1 MLSEPEKLWAE
12 VLDYLEKRV
21 KRQSYYTWLC
31 PTKLLG
37 QNGTAYITV
46 PNRFVADWLEEH
58 YRILIAEAFKAITG
72 ADISFGFKVSS
83 EKSDFQLTAPPTT
96 NGNGSNGAAHLQSA
110 PAASEAEPYR
120 KLLNPRYT
128 FESFV
133 RGDSNLMAHAV
144 AVAVS
149 EAPGKTRYNPLYFYG
164 GVGLGKTHLL
174 QAIGHAVL
182 DENPSAKV
190 LYVTLER
197 FTSDF
202 INSLSNN
209 TTSEFTTY
217 YRQADVL
224 LLDDIQFLVGKE
236 STQVQFFHTFNTLHQ
251 AGKQIVLSSDRPPAL
266 TKGLEERLLSR
277 FQWGMTVDIQ
287 PPDLETRIAIL
298 RKKSETDK
306 LAISDEV
313 ITFIAENITSN
324 IRELEGC
331 LIRLLAYSSLWGKDI
346 NIELAKEVLRDH
358 LKASEKRVTIEA
370 IHKRTS
376 EHFKLSPELLLAKK
390 KTQEIALARQ
400 SAMYLCR
407 LLTDHSLKS
416 IGSFFGGRDHSTVIH
431 ACEIVS
437 GRMKGDNKFRQEI
450 EQLINALSN

>member
-1 MLSEPEKLWAE
+1 MLSEPEKLWSE
-12 VLDYLEKRV
+12 VLEYLEKRV
-21 KRQSYYTWLC
+21 KRQSYYTWLR

-37 QNGTAYITV
+37 QNGTVFITV
-46 PNRFVADWLEEH
+46 PNRFVAEWLEEH
-58 YRILIAEAFKAITG
+58 YRIMIADAFKAVTG
-72 ADISFGFKVSS
+72 ENISFGFKVSS
-83 EKSDFQLTAPPTT
+83 EKSDFPLAAPPPANGNGT
-96 NGNGSNGAAHLQSA
+96 NGNGHPK
-110 PAASEAEPYR
+110 PATATEAEPYR

-182 DENPSAKV
+182 DDNPSAKV
-190 LYVTLER
+190 LYVTSER

-202 INSLSNN
+202 ISSLSNN
-209 TTSEFTTY
+209 TTSEFTAY

-251 AGKQIVLSSDRPPAL
+251 AGKQIVLSSDRPPSL

-306 LAISDEV
+306 LTISDEV

-331 LIRLLAYSSLWGKDI
+331 LIRLLAYSSLWGKDV

-358 LKASEKRVTIEA
+358 LKASEKRITIES
-370 IHKRTS
+370 IHKRTA

-390 KTQEIALARQ
+390 KTQEVAMARQ
-400 SAMYLCR
+400 VAMYLCR

-416 IGSFFGGRDHSTVIH
+416 IGSYFGGRDHSTVIH

-437 GRMKGDNKFRQEI
+437 GRMKSDNKFRQEI

>member
-1 MLSEPEKLWAE
+1 MLLEPEKIWSE
-12 VLDYLEKRV
+12 CLDYLEKRV
-21 KRQSYYTWLC
+21 KRQSFYTWLR
-31 PTKLLG
+31 PTKLFS
-37 QNGTAYITV
+37 QNGSLNISV
-46 PNRFVADWLEEH
+46 PNRFVAEWLEEH
-58 YRILIAEAFKAITG
+58 YRLLIAEAIKATAGEAIPF
-72 ADISFGFKVSS
+72 SFKVSN
-83 EKSDFQLTAPPTT
+83 EKADFQLTAPPA
-96 NGNGSNGAAHLQSA
+96 NGTNGAAHSK
-110 PAASEAEPYR
+110 PAAVEAEPYR

-144 AVAVS
+144 AMAVS

-182 DENPSAKV
+182 DDNPSAKV
-190 LYVTLER
+190 LYVTSEK

-209 TTSEFTTY
+209 TTPEFTGF

-236 STQVQFFHTFNTLHQ
+236 STQVQFFHTFNALHQ

-298 RKKSETDK
+298 RKKSESDK
-306 LAISDEV
+306 LSINDEV

-346 NIELAKEVLRDH
+346 NIDLAKEVLRDH
-358 LKASEKRVTIEA
+358 LKASEKRITVEM
-370 IHKRTS
+370 IHKRS
-376 EHFKLSPELLLAKK
+376 AEHFKLNPELLLAKK
-390 KTQEIALARQ
+390 KTQEVAMARQ
-400 SAMYLCR
+400 VAMYLSR

-437 GRMKGDNKFRQEI
+437 GRMKTDSKFRQEI
-450 EQLINALSN
+450 EQLINA

>member
-1 MLSEPEKLWAE
+1 LDMERIWAE
-12 VLDYLEKRV
+12 CLDFLEKRV
-21 KRQSYYTWLC
+21 KRQSFYTWLR
-31 PTKLLG
+31 PTKLFN
-37 QNGTAYITV
+37 QNGSLFISV
-46 PNRFVADWLEEH
+46 PNRFVAEWLEEH
-58 YRILIAEAFKAITG
+58 YRPLITEALKATAG
-72 ADISFGFKVSS
+72 ENTSFGFKVSN
-83 EKSDFQLTAPPTT
+83 EKSDFQLATPPPE
-96 NGNGSNGAAHLQSA
+96 NGNGAAHTK
-110 PAASEAEPYR
+110 PATAVETEPYR
-120 KLLNPRYT
+120 RLLNPRYV

-182 DENPSAKV
+182 DDNPSARV
-190 LYVTLER
+190 VYVTSEK

-209 TTSEFTTY
+209 TTQEFTNH

-236 STQVQFFHTFNTLHQ
+236 STQVQFFHTFNALHQ
-251 AGKQIVLSSDRPPAL
+251 AGKQIVLSSDRPATL

-298 RKKSETDK
+298 RKKSESDK
-306 LAISDEV
+306 LSINEEV
-313 ITFIAENITSN
+313 ITFIAQNVTSN

-358 LKASEKRVTIEA
+358 LRASEKRITIES
-370 IHKRTS
+370 IHKKCA
-376 EHFKLSPELLLAKK
+376 EYFKLTPELLLAKK
-390 KTQEIALARQ
+390 KTQEIAMARQ
-400 SAMYLCR
+400 VAMYISR

-437 GRMKGDNKFRQEI
+437 GRMKSDGKFRQEV
-450 EQLINALSN
+450 EQLINSVSN

>member
-1 MLSEPEKLWAE
+1 MISEPEKTWSE
-12 VLDYLEKRV
+12 CLDYLEKRV
-21 KRQSYYTWLC
+21 KRQSFYTWLR
-31 PTKLLG
+31 PTKLTS
-37 QNGTAYITV
+37 QNGTLHLSV
-46 PNRFVADWLEEH
+46 PNRFVAEWLEEH
-58 YRILIAEAFKAITG
+58 YRQLIAEALKTITG
-72 ADISFGFKVSS
+72 EAVPFGFKVSS
-83 EKSDFQLTAPPTT
+83 EKNDFQLAAPTPNGT
-96 NGNGSNGAAHLQSA
+96 NGISHPPPSA
-110 PAASEAEPYR
+110 GTEAEPYR
-120 KLLNPRYT
+120 KLLNPRYV

-182 DENPSAKV
+182 DDNPSAKV
-190 LYVTLER
+190 LYATSEK

-209 TTSEFTTY
+209 TTQEFTSY
-217 YRQADVL
+217 YRRVDVL
-224 LLDDIQFLVGKE
+224 LLDDIQFLAGKE

-251 AGKQIVLSSDRPPAL
+251 AGKQIVLTSDRPAAL

-298 RKKSETDK
+298 RKKSE
-306 LAISDEV
+306 SDGIIIDEEV
-313 ITFIAENITSN
+313 ITFIAENVTSN

-346 NIELAKEVLRDH
+346 NIELAREVLRDH
-358 LKASEKRVTIEA
+358 LKASEKRITIDT
-370 IHKRTS
+370 IHKRAS
-376 EHFKLSPELLLAKK
+376 EHFKLTPELLLAKK
-390 KTQEIALARQ
+390 KTQEVAMARQ
-400 SAMYLCR
+400 VAMYISR

-437 GRMKGDNKFRQEI
+437 SRMKNDSKFRQGV
-450 EQLINALSN
+450 EQLINSVSN

>member
-1 MLSEPEKLWAE
+1 MSLDMERIWAE
-12 VLDYLEKRV
+12 CLDFLEKRV
-21 KRQSYYTWLC
+21 KRQSFYTWLR
-31 PTKLLG
+31 PTKLFN
-37 QNGTAYITV
+37 QNGSFFISV
-46 PNRFVADWLEEH
+46 PNRFVAEWLEEH
-58 YRILIAEAFKAITG
+58 YRLLIAEALKTTAG
-72 ADISFGFKVSS
+72 EALSFSFKVSS
-83 EKSDFQLTAPPTT
+83 EKADFQLSAPP
-96 NGNGSNGAAHLQSA
+96 NGANGASH
-110 PAASEAEPYR
+110 PKPTAAAEAEPYR
-120 KLLNPRYT
+120 RLLNPRYT

-182 DENPSAKV
+182 DDNSSARV
-190 LYVTLER
+190 VYVTSER

-209 TTSEFTTY
+209 TTQEFTNH

-236 STQVQFFHTFNTLHQ
+236 STQVQFFHTFNALHQ
-251 AGKQIVLSSDRPPAL
+251 AGKQIVLSSDRPASL

-298 RKKSETDK
+298 RKKSESDK
-306 LAISDEV
+306 LNIDEEV
-313 ITFIAENITSN
+313 ITFIAQNVTSN

-358 LKASEKRVTIEA
+358 LRASEKRITIES
-370 IHKRTS
+370 IHKKS
-376 EHFKLSPELLLAKK
+376 AEYFKITPDLLLAKK
-390 KTQEIALARQ
+390 KTQEIAMARQ
-400 SAMYLCR
+400 VAMYLSR

-437 GRMKGDNKFRQEI
+437 GRMKSDGHFRQEV
-450 EQLINALSN
+450 EQLITSVSN

>member
-1 MLSEPEKLWAE
+1 MDTETVWSEC
-12 VLDYLEKRV
+12 LDYLEKRV
-21 KRQSYYTWLC
+21 KRQSFYTWLR
-31 PTKLLG
+31 PTKFFSL
-37 QNGTAYITV
+37 NGSPFISV
-46 PNRFVADWLEEH
+46 PNRFVAEWLEEH
-58 YRILIAEAFKAITG
+58 YRPLIAEALKATAGETIP
-72 ADISFGFKVSS
+72 FNFKVSS
-83 EKSDFQLTAPPTT
+83 EKADFQLSAPPA
-96 NGNGSNGAAHLQSA
+96 NGTSGAAHSK
-110 PAASEAEPYR
+110 PAAATEAEPYR

-182 DENPSAKV
+182 DDNPSAKV
-190 LYVTLER
+190 LYVTSEK

-202 INSLSNN
+202 ISSLSNN
-209 TTSEFTTY
+209 TTQEFTGF

-236 STQVQFFHTFNTLHQ
+236 STQVQFFHTFNALHQ

-298 RKKSETDK
+298 RKKSESDK
-306 LAISDEV
+306 LNINDEV
-313 ITFIAENITSN
+313 ITFIAENISSN

-346 NIELAKEVLRDH
+346 NIELAKEVLQDH
-358 LKASEKRVTIEA
+358 LKASEKRITIET
-370 IHKRTS
+370 IHKRTA
-376 EHFKLSPELLLAKK
+376 EHFKLTPEVLLAKK
-390 KTQEIALARQ
+390 KTQEVAMARQ
-400 SAMYLCR
+400 AAMYLSR

-437 GRMKGDNKFRQEI
+437 GRMKNDNRFRQEI
-450 EQLINALSN
+450 EQLINAVSN

>member
-1 MLSEPEKLWAE
+1 MLSEPEKLWSE
-12 VLDYLEKRV
+12 VLEYLEKRV
-21 KRQSYYTWLC
+21 KRQSYYTWLR
-31 PTKLLG
+31 PTKLFG
-37 QNGTAYITV
+37 QNGTVFITV
-46 PNRFVADWLEEH
+46 PNRFVAEWLEEH
-58 YRILIAEAFKAITG
+58 YRALIAEAFQAVTG
-72 ADISFGFKVSS
+72 AEISFGFKVSS
-83 EKSDFQLTAPPTT
+83 EKSDFPLAAPPPT
-96 NGNGSNGAAHLQSA
+96 NGNGANGNGHPK
-110 PAASEAEPYR
+110 PAMATEAEPYR

-182 DENPSAKV
+182 DDNPAAKV
-190 LYVTLER
+190 LYVTSER

-202 INSLSNN
+202 ITSLSNN
-209 TTSEFTTY
+209 TTSEFTAY

-236 STQVQFFHTFNTLHQ
+236 STQVQFFHTFNALHQ
-251 AGKQIVLSSDRPPAL
+251 AGKQIVLSSDRPPSL

-298 RKKSETDK
+298 RKKSESDK
-306 LAISDEV
+306 LTISDEV
-313 ITFIAENITSN
+313 ITFIAENISSN

-331 LIRLLAYSSLWGKDI
+331 LIRLLAYSSLWGKDV

-358 LKASEKRVTIEA
+358 LKASEKRITIEA
-370 IHKRTS
+370 IHKRTA
-376 EHFKLSPELLLAKK
+376 EHFKLAPELLLAKK
-390 KTQEIALARQ
+390 KTQEVAMARQ
-400 SAMYLCR
+400 VAMYLCR

-416 IGSFFGGRDHSTVIH
+416 IGSYFGGRDHSTVIH

-437 GRMKGDNKFRQEI
+437 GRMKSDNKFRQEI
-450 EQLINALSN
+450 EQLINVLSN

>member
-1 MLSEPEKLWAE
+1 MLSEPEAIWSE
-12 VLDYLEKRV
+12 CLDFLEKRV
-21 KRQSYYTWLC
+21 KRQSFYTWLR
-31 PTKLLG
+31 PTKLFS
-37 QNGTAYITV
+37 QNEALHISV
-46 PNRFVADWLEEH
+46 PNRFVAEWLEEH
-58 YRILIAEAFKAITG
+58 YRPLITEAIKET
-72 ADISFGFKVSS
+72 FGEAVPFSFKVSN
-83 EKSDFQLTAPPTT
+83 EKADFQLSPPPANGT
-96 NGNGSNGAAHLQSA
+96 NGAPLPK
-110 PAASEAEPYR
+110 PAAGTEVEPYR

-182 DENPSAKV
+182 DDNPFAKV
-190 LYVTLER
+190 LYVTSER

-209 TTSEFTTY
+209 TTQEFTHF

-298 RKKSETDK
+298 RKKSESDK
-306 LAISDEV
+306 LSIGDEV
-313 ITFIAENITSN
+313 ITFIAENVTSN

-358 LKASEKRVTIEA
+358 LKASEKRITIEA
-370 IHKRTS
+370 IHKRAS
-376 EHFKLSPELLLAKK
+376 EHFKLAPELLLAKK
-390 KTQEIALARQ
+390 KTQEVAMARQ
-400 SAMYLCR
+400 VGMYLSR

-437 GRMKGDNKFRQEI
+437 GRMKTDSKFRQEI
-450 EQLINALSN
+450 EQLIIALSN